1 MIAILFERV
10 FMESVLNFLTNINVI
25 FTLLGYLIG
34 GIPFGY
40 ALMKIFYGMDITK
53 IGSGGIGATNVLRA
67 LQSKGVSNAKQ
78 MALLVLILDLFKG
91 MFAVFLSKLFGLD
104 YSLQWMV
111 AIASI
116 LGHCYSPFLNFNG
129 GKGVSTIM
137 GSVVLLIPIESL
149 IGLTVWFFV
158 GKVLKISSLASI
170 LGVGTATVLIFFV
183 PYMHIPDSVNILKE
197 VGTQTPMVLILFYPY
212 QACRQYFQFIDRQ
225 RKESLMKTKQGV
237 HIHNLVFETIL
248 GILEFERLKPQK
260 ISVNVDLFYTELP
273 NKAYLDYMEI
283 QEIIQNTMREK
294 QYLLIEDAL
303 KDLSQILKT
312 RYSGI
317 SELYLKISKLEI
329 SPNSQVGASVKICYE
344 SNL

>member
-1 MIAILFERV
+1 
-10 FMESVLNFLTNINVI
+10 MESVLNFLTNINVI

-67 LQSKGVSNAKQ
+67 LQSKGVSNAKR

-91 MFAVFLSKLFGLD
+91 MFAVFLSKWFGLD

-183 PYMHIPDSVNILKE
+183 PYMPIPDSVNILKE
-197 VGTQTPMVLILFYPY
+197 VGTQTPMVLI
-212 QACRQYFQFIDRQ
+212 FIFTLIKHLGNIFNLLTG
-225 RKESLMKTKQGV
+225 KEKR
-237 HIHNLVFETIL
+237 IL
-248 GILEFERLKPQK
+248 
-260 ISVNVDLFYTELP
+260 
-273 NKAYLDYMEI
+273 
-283 QEIIQNTMREK
+283 
-294 QYLLIEDAL
+294 
-303 KDLSQILKT
+303 
-312 RYSGI
+312 
-317 SELYLKISKLEI
+317 
-329 SPNSQVGASVKICYE
+329 
-344 SNL
+344 

>member
-25 FTLLGYLIG
+25 FTLLGYFIG

-40 ALMKIFYGMDITK
+40 VLMKIFYGMDITK

-91 MFAVFLSKLFGLD
+91 MFAVSLSKLFGLD

-129 GKGVSTIM
+129 GKGVSTTM
-137 GSVVLLIPIESL
+137 GSVALLIPIESL
-149 IGLTVWFFV
+149 IGLVVWFFV

-170 LGVGTATVLIFFV
+170 LGVSTAAVLVFFV

-197 VGTQTPMVLILFYPY
+197 VGTQTPMMLI
-212 QACRQYFQFIDRQ
+212 FIFTLIKHVGNIFNLLAG
-225 RKESLMKTKQGV
+225 KEKK
-237 HIHNLVFETIL
+237 IL
-248 GILEFERLKPQK
+248 
-260 ISVNVDLFYTELP
+260 
-273 NKAYLDYMEI
+273 
-283 QEIIQNTMREK
+283 
-294 QYLLIEDAL
+294 
-303 KDLSQILKT
+303 
-312 RYSGI
+312 
-317 SELYLKISKLEI
+317 
-329 SPNSQVGASVKICYE
+329 
-344 SNL
+344 

>member
-1 MIAILFERV
+1 MTAILFEGV
-10 FMESVLNFLTNINVI
+10 FMESVLNFLTNINII

-67 LQSKGVSNAKQ
+67 LQSRGVSNAKQ

-91 MFAVFLSKLFGLD
+91 MFAVFLSKLFGLE

-149 IGLTVWFFV
+149 IGLMVWFFV

-170 LGVGTATVLIFFV
+170 LGVGTATILIFFI

-197 VGTQTPMVLILFYPY
+197 VGTQTPMMLIFIFTLIKHAGNIFNLLAGKEKKVL
-212 QACRQYFQFIDRQ
+212 
-225 RKESLMKTKQGV
+225 
-237 HIHNLVFETIL
+237 
-248 GILEFERLKPQK
+248 
-260 ISVNVDLFYTELP
+260 
-273 NKAYLDYMEI
+273 
-283 QEIIQNTMREK
+283 
-294 QYLLIEDAL
+294 
-303 KDLSQILKT
+303 
-312 RYSGI
+312 
-317 SELYLKISKLEI
+317 
-329 SPNSQVGASVKICYE
+329 
-344 SNL
+344 

>member
-67 LQSKGVSNAKQ
+67 LQSRGVSNAKQ

-91 MFAVFLSKLFGLD
+91 MFAVFLSKWFGLD

-149 IGLTVWFFV
+149 IGLVVWFLWV
-158 GKVLKISSLASI
+158 RCLKSLHSLA
-170 LGVGTATVLIFFV
+170 F
-183 PYMHIPDSVNILKE
+183 
-197 VGTQTPMVLILFYPY
+197 
-212 QACRQYFQFIDRQ
+212 
-225 RKESLMKTKQGV
+225 
-237 HIHNLVFETIL
+237 
-248 GILEFERLKPQK
+248 
-260 ISVNVDLFYTELP
+260 
-273 NKAYLDYMEI
+273 
-283 QEIIQNTMREK
+283 
-294 QYLLIEDAL
+294 
-303 KDLSQILKT
+303 
-312 RYSGI
+312 
-317 SELYLKISKLEI
+317 
-329 SPNSQVGASVKICYE
+329 
-344 SNL
+344 

>member
-1 MIAILFERV
+1 
-10 FMESVLNFLTNINVI
+10 MESVLNFLTNINVI

-91 MFAVFLSKLFGLD
+91 MFAVFLSKWFGLD

-149 IGLTVWFFV
+149 IGLVVWFFV

-183 PYMHIPDSVNILKE
+183 PYMHIPDIPDSVNILKE
-197 VGTQTPMVLILFYPY
+197 VGTQTPMVLI
-212 QACRQYFQFIDRQ
+212 FIFTLIKHAGNIFNLLAG
-225 RKESLMKTKQGV
+225 KEKKVL
-237 HIHNLVFETIL
+237 
-248 GILEFERLKPQK
+248 
-260 ISVNVDLFYTELP
+260 
-273 NKAYLDYMEI
+273 
-283 QEIIQNTMREK
+283 
-294 QYLLIEDAL
+294 
-303 KDLSQILKT
+303 
-312 RYSGI
+312 
-317 SELYLKISKLEI
+317 
-329 SPNSQVGASVKICYE
+329 
-344 SNL
+344 

>member
-1 MIAILFERV
+1 
-10 FMESVLNFLTNINVI
+10 MESVLNFLTNINVI
-25 FTLLGYLIG
+25 FTLLGYFIG

-40 ALMKIFYGMDITK
+40 ALMKIFYSMDITK

-91 MFAVFLSKLFGLD
+91 MFAVLLSKWFGLD

-149 IGLTVWFFV
+149 IGLVVWFFV

-183 PYMHIPDSVNILKE
+183 PYMHIPNSVNILKE
-197 VGTQTPMVLILFYPY
+197 VGTQTPMVLI
-212 QACRQYFQFIDRQ
+212 FIFTLIKHADNIFNLLAG
-225 RKESLMKTKQGV
+225 KEKR
-237 HIHNLVFETIL
+237 IL
-248 GILEFERLKPQK
+248 
-260 ISVNVDLFYTELP
+260 
-273 NKAYLDYMEI
+273 
-283 QEIIQNTMREK
+283 
-294 QYLLIEDAL
+294 
-303 KDLSQILKT
+303 
-312 RYSGI
+312 
-317 SELYLKISKLEI
+317 
-329 SPNSQVGASVKICYE
+329 
-344 SNL
+344 

>member
-1 MIAILFERV
+1 MDG
-10 FMESVLNFLTNINVI
+10 VLNFLTNINVI

-40 ALMKIFYGMDITK
+40 ALMKIFYGMDITN
-53 IGSGGIGATNVLRA
+53 IGSGGIGATNVLRT
-67 LQSKGVSNAKQ
+67 LQSRGVSNAKQ

-149 IGLTVWFFV
+149 IGLMVWFFV

-170 LGVGTATVLIFFV
+170 VGVGTATILIFFV
-183 PYMHIPDSVNILKE
+183 PYMHIPDSINILKE
-197 VGTQTPMVLILFYPY
+197 VGTQTPMVLI
-212 QACRQYFQFIDRQ
+212 FIFTLIKHAGNIFNLLAG
-225 RKESLMKTKQGV
+225 KEKK
-237 HIHNLVFETIL
+237 IL
-248 GILEFERLKPQK
+248 
-260 ISVNVDLFYTELP
+260 
-273 NKAYLDYMEI
+273 
-283 QEIIQNTMREK
+283 
-294 QYLLIEDAL
+294 
-303 KDLSQILKT
+303 
-312 RYSGI
+312 
-317 SELYLKISKLEI
+317 
-329 SPNSQVGASVKICYE
+329 
-344 SNL
+344 

>member
-1 MIAILFERV
+1 
-10 FMESVLNFLTNINVI
+10 MESVLNFLTNINVI
-25 FTLLGYLIG
+25 FTLLGYFIG

-40 ALMKIFYGMDITK
+40 VLMKIFYGMDITK

-67 LQSKGVSNAKQ
+67 LQSKGMSNAKQ

-91 MFAVFLSKLFGLD
+91 MFAVFLSKWFGLD

-149 IGLTVWFFV
+149 IGLMVWFFV

-170 LGVGTATVLIFFV
+170 LGVSTAAVLVFFV

-197 VGTQTPMVLILFYPY
+197 VGTQTPMVLI
-212 QACRQYFQFIDRQ
+212 FIFTLIKHAGNIFNLLAG
-225 RKESLMKTKQGV
+225 KEKK
-237 HIHNLVFETIL
+237 IL
-248 GILEFERLKPQK
+248 
-260 ISVNVDLFYTELP
+260 
-273 NKAYLDYMEI
+273 
-283 QEIIQNTMREK
+283 
-294 QYLLIEDAL
+294 
-303 KDLSQILKT
+303 
-312 RYSGI
+312 
-317 SELYLKISKLEI
+317 
-329 SPNSQVGASVKICYE
+329 
-344 SNL
+344 

>member
-1 MIAILFERV
+1 
-10 FMESVLNFLTNINVI
+10 MESVLNFLTNINVI

-67 LQSKGVSNAKQ
+67 LQSKGVSNTKQ

-91 MFAVFLSKLFGLD
+91 MFAVFLSKWFGLD

-149 IGLTVWFFV
+149 IGLMVWFFV

-183 PYMHIPDSVNILKE
+183 PYMPIPDSVNILKE
-197 VGTQTPMVLILFYPY
+197 VGTQTPMVLI
-212 QACRQYFQFIDRQ
+212 FIFTLIKHAGNIFNLLAG
-225 RKESLMKTKQGV
+225 KEKR
-237 HIHNLVFETIL
+237 IL
-248 GILEFERLKPQK
+248 
-260 ISVNVDLFYTELP
+260 
-273 NKAYLDYMEI
+273 
-283 QEIIQNTMREK
+283 
-294 QYLLIEDAL
+294 
-303 KDLSQILKT
+303 
-312 RYSGI
+312 
-317 SELYLKISKLEI
+317 
-329 SPNSQVGASVKICYE
+329 
-344 SNL
+344 

>member
-1 MIAILFERV
+1 
-10 FMESVLNFLTNINVI
+10 MESVLNFLTNINVI

-40 ALMKIFYGMDITK
+40 ALMKIFYSMDITK

-91 MFAVFLSKLFGLD
+91 MFAVLLSKWFGLD

-149 IGLTVWFFV
+149 IGLVVWFFV

-183 PYMHIPDSVNILKE
+183 PYMHILDSVNILKE
-197 VGTQTPMVLILFYPY
+197 VGTQTPMVLI
-212 QACRQYFQFIDRQ
+212 FIFTLIKHAGNIFNLLAG
-225 RKESLMKTKQGV
+225 KEKR
-237 HIHNLVFETIL
+237 IL
-248 GILEFERLKPQK
+248 
-260 ISVNVDLFYTELP
+260 
-273 NKAYLDYMEI
+273 
-283 QEIIQNTMREK
+283 
-294 QYLLIEDAL
+294 
-303 KDLSQILKT
+303 
-312 RYSGI
+312 
-317 SELYLKISKLEI
+317 
-329 SPNSQVGASVKICYE
+329 
-344 SNL
+344 

>member
-1 MIAILFERV
+1 
-10 FMESVLNFLTNINVI
+10 MESVLNFLTNINVI

-40 ALMKIFYGMDITK
+40 ALMKIFYSMDITK

-67 LQSKGVSNAKQ
+67 LQSKSVSNAKQ

-91 MFAVFLSKLFGLD
+91 MFAVFLSKWFGLD

-149 IGLTVWFFV
+149 IGLVVWFFV

-170 LGVGTATVLIFFV
+170 LGVGTATLLIFFV

-197 VGTQTPMVLILFYPY
+197 VGTQTPMVLI
-212 QACRQYFQFIDRQ
+212 FIFTLIKHADNIFNLLTG
-225 RKESLMKTKQGV
+225 KEKKVL
-237 HIHNLVFETIL
+237 
-248 GILEFERLKPQK
+248 
-260 ISVNVDLFYTELP
+260 
-273 NKAYLDYMEI
+273 
-283 QEIIQNTMREK
+283 
-294 QYLLIEDAL
+294 
-303 KDLSQILKT
+303 
-312 RYSGI
+312 
-317 SELYLKISKLEI
+317 
-329 SPNSQVGASVKICYE
+329 
-344 SNL
+344 

>member
-1 MIAILFERV
+1 
-10 FMESVLNFLTNINVI
+10 MESVLNFLTNINVI

-91 MFAVFLSKLFGLD
+91 MLAVFLSKLFGLD

-129 GKGVSTIM
+129 GKGVSTTM
-137 GSVVLLIPIESL
+137 GSVALLIPIESL
-149 IGLTVWFFV
+149 IGLVVWFFV

-170 LGVGTATVLIFFV
+170 LGVGTAVVLVFFV

-197 VGTQTPMVLILFYPY
+197 VGTQTPMVLILIFTLIKH
-212 QACRQYFQFIDRQ
+212 AGNIFNLLTG
-225 RKESLMKTKQGV
+225 KEKKVL
-237 HIHNLVFETIL
+237 
-248 GILEFERLKPQK
+248 
-260 ISVNVDLFYTELP
+260 
-273 NKAYLDYMEI
+273 
-283 QEIIQNTMREK
+283 
-294 QYLLIEDAL
+294 
-303 KDLSQILKT
+303 
-312 RYSGI
+312 
-317 SELYLKISKLEI
+317 
-329 SPNSQVGASVKICYE
+329 
-344 SNL
+344 

>member
-1 MIAILFERV
+1 
-10 FMESVLNFLTNINVI
+10 MESVLNFLTNINVI
-25 FTLLGYLIG
+25 FTLLGYFIG

-91 MFAVFLSKLFGLD
+91 MFAVFLSKWFGLD

-149 IGLTVWFFV
+149 IGLVVWFFV

-183 PYMHIPDSVNILKE
+183 PYMPIPNSVNILKE
-197 VGTQTPMVLILFYPY
+197 VGTQTPMVLI
-212 QACRQYFQFIDRQ
+212 FIFTLIKHAGNIFNLLAG
-225 RKESLMKTKQGV
+225 KEKR
-237 HIHNLVFETIL
+237 IL
-248 GILEFERLKPQK
+248 
-260 ISVNVDLFYTELP
+260 
-273 NKAYLDYMEI
+273 
-283 QEIIQNTMREK
+283 
-294 QYLLIEDAL
+294 
-303 KDLSQILKT
+303 
-312 RYSGI
+312 
-317 SELYLKISKLEI
+317 
-329 SPNSQVGASVKICYE
+329 
-344 SNL
+344 